1 MRSLKKEK
9 KNLKQISEG
18 LIEAEV
24 CDEGDEWLPT
34 TINDSITLSIEQ
46 MLPFMQ
52 WCKNNPNICTM
63 EWPEGY
69 KLNYYPSINSSS
81 ANISFTK
88 KGGWFEIEGNVQIS
102 DGQVVSLQ
110 KLLELM
116 RQSNKQKYIRIGDNE
131 YIT

>member
-1 MRSLKKEK
+1 
-9 KNLKQISEG
+9 
-18 LIEAEV
+18 
-24 CDEGDEWLPT
+24 
-34 TINDSITLSIEQ
+34 
-46 MLPFMQ
+46 
-52 WCKNNPNICTM
+52 M

-131 YIT
+131 YITLSSQLTRILKRLDTVSSENRSHLPNGSIRQYL